1 MNEPLIYILLACYN
15 GKKYIEMQ
23 LDSIAAQSYTNWV
36 LLIRDDNS
44 SDNTLEIIESF
55 SRKDKRVRIIQDE
68 INSEVKGACQ
78 NFARL
83 LNVAVLEEA
92 AFIMFADQDDYWF
105 SDKIEK
111 MINGIDKELAP
122 AMLYSDFLYADD
134 NLNELSQNV
143 QNIKET
149 FYFPSF
155 NRLIVQN
162 TVYGCTMMIN
172 YTLAKK
178 CIIIPQEAEN
188 HDYWIALVASGVGAN
203 IKHLEIPLMLY
214 RQHGNNVS
222 GNYRDHHYISRL
234 KRLFTNW
241 EGLGKVELR
250 KIKMLI
256 VFIKQL
262 NNELLPDNF
271 KLLKGYLESLTKNK
285 IAFVRYC
292 IKNKIKRHSFVST
305 IVFYL
310 VLINL
315 SKSDLINK
323 LLGNK

>member
-15 GKKYIEMQ
+15 GEKYIEKQ
-23 LDSIAAQSYTNWV
+23 LDSIVAQSYTNWV

-44 SDNTLEIIESF
+44 SDSTLEIIESF
-55 SRKDKRVRIIQDE
+55 NEKDKRVRIIQDK
-68 INSEVKGACQ
+68 IQSEVKGACQ

-83 LNVAVLEEA
+83 LDVAVLEEA
-92 AFIMFADQDDYWF
+92 SFIMFADQDDYWF
-105 SDKIEK
+105 PDKIEK
-111 MINGIDKELAP
+111 MINGIDKDLVP
-122 AMLYSDFLYADD
+122 AMLYSDFLYADH
-134 NLNELSQNV
+134 NLKELPKKI
-143 QNIKET
+143 QNIRET
-149 FYFPSF
+149 FSFPSF
-155 NRLIVQN
+155 NSLIVQN

-178 CIIIPQEAEN
+178 CIMIPQEAEN

-222 GNYRDHHYISRL
+222 GNYHDHHYISRF

-241 EGLGKVELR
+241 VGLKKVEFR
-250 KIKMLI
+250 RIKMLI
-256 VFIKQL
+256 VFLRQL
-262 NNELLPDNF
+262 NNELLPDNL
-271 KLLKGYLESLTKNK
+271 KLLTGYLERLNGNR
-285 IAFVRYC
+285 IAFVQYC
-292 IKNKIKRHSFVST
+292 VKNKIKRHSFVST

-315 SKSDLINK
+315 SKNNK
-323 LLGNK
+323 